1 VSRLEKKSE
10 AIEQWKKDRSYPY
23 PDQQYTSQRR
33 TFAYEMRINKPEL
46 MIQLRMNASRNT
58 LAHSGNLNM
67 KIERCHFAAVAI
79 ILAAD
84 YDRLEEDILE
94 ADCESFDLKHYAY
107 NRSRHLLQEAKNAN
121 SNA

>member
-1 VSRLEKKSE
+1 MSRLEKKSE

-33 TFAYEMRINKPEL
+33 TFAYEMKNNNPEL
-46 MIQLRMNASRNT
+46 MIRFRMNASRNT

-67 KIERCHFAAVAI
+67 KIERCHSAAVAT
-79 ILAAD
+79 ILAAG

-94 ADCESFDLKHYAY
+94 ADCESFDLKHFAY

>member
-1 VSRLEKKSE
+1 MSRLEKKSE

-46 MIQLRMNASRNT
+46 MIRFRMNASRNT

-67 KIERCHFAAVAI
+67 KIERCHSAAVAT
-79 ILAAD
+79 ILAAG

-94 ADCESFDLKHYAY
+94 ADCESFDLKHFAY

>member
-1 VSRLEKKSE
+1 MSRLEKKSE

-33 TFAYEMRINKPEL
+33 TFAYEMRVNEQEL
-46 MIQLRMNASRNT
+46 MIRLRTNANRNT

-67 KIERCHFAAVAI
+67 KIERCHFAVVAT
-79 ILAAD
+79 ILAAG